1 MHPVVVIGGGLSG
14 LATAYYLNRAGIPVT
29 LVEPS
34 ERLGGIIHTDRIEL
48 PTGEVLLVENGPD
61 SWINNKPWAKDLARE
76 VGLGDELID
85 CNEPLRGTFIW
96 KSGRF
101 HRMPEGMKLMV
112 PSSMGVL
119 ARSSLLSPL
128 GKLQAGKD
136 LLYRYKPD
144 AEERSVAQFVRD
156 HFGQE
161 AVDYLAEPL
170 LAGVYGGDAERL
182 SASAVLPQFVE
193 WERKHG
199 SLIKA
204 SQLEGRKG
212 EGKKEG
218 ALFGSLSRGLGS
230 LVDALV
236 ANTFAPDSAL
246 GGDSGA
252 SASAYVEPEPASL
265 PRSERSSGWSGGAS
279 ERHSRAATQ
288 MEDQPQART
297 ESGHHPKSM
306 SGNARL
312 VHGTVDKLEKGWRV
326 RIRTHHSDGSEWLH
340 ASAVV
345 VACPPHRVLPDLFP
359 AIEYSS
365 STVVALAY
373 KRSDVKHP
381 LNAFGFLVPKLE
393 RKNVAACTFVGS
405 KWPNRTPEH
414 IALLRCFV
422 GGTLAPTNSQLVKD
436 ELREKLG
443 ITAEPLFERVWPWP
457 NSMPQYTIGHAQRM
471 EIVEGMLADL
481 PGLHLVGNAYQ
492 GVGMPDC
499 VRMAQQVA
507 KRIIESRKA

>member
-1 MHPVVVIGGGLSG
+1 MHPVVVVGGGLSG
-14 LATAYYLNRAGIPVT
+14 LATAFYLNRAGLPVT

-34 ERLGGIIHTDRIEL
+34 ERLGGLIHTDRLEL

-96 KSGRF
+96 KGGRF

-119 ARSSLLSPL
+119 ARSSLISPL
-128 GKLQAGKD
+128 GKIQAAKD

-144 AEERSVAQFVRD
+144 GEERSVAQFVRD

-204 SQLEGRKG
+204 SQLEGRNSK
-212 EGKKEG
+212 GKKEG
-218 ALFGSLSRGLGS
+218 ALFGSLARGLGS

-236 ANTFAPDSAL
+236 IHTFSPDSASSHSSNRNVL
-246 GGDSGA
+246 HRGSVSSPNLTSSQNDAPGKLAAPEHHS
-252 SASAYVEPEPASL
+252 SASTQV
-265 PRSERSSGWSGGAS
+265 SEQSFSVPNSSTPSS
-279 ERHSRAATQ
+279 C
-288 MEDQPQART
+288 
-297 ESGHHPKSM
+297 
-306 SGNARL
+306 ARL
-312 VHGTVDKLEKGWRV
+312 IRGTVDKIEKGWRV
-326 RIRTHHSDGSEWLH
+326 RVRAHNSDQSDWLE
-340 ASAVV
+340 ASAVI

-373 KRSDVKHP
+373 RRSDVKHP

-422 GGTLAPTNSQLVKD
+422 GGTLAPSNSKLVKD

-443 ITAEPLFERVWPWP
+443 ITAEPLMERVWPWP

-471 EIVEGMLADL
+471 EIVDGMLADL

-507 KRIIESRKA
+507 RRIIESSAI